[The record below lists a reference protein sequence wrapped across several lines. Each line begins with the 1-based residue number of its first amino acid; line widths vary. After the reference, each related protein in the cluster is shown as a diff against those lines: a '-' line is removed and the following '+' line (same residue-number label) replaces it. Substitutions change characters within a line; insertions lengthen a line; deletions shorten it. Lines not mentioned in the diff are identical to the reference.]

1 MWGACHVEI
10 QLLQVASCVA
20 KLTSNLHPA
29 KRAVALYTAS
39 EMSATVVFVRRILFL
54 LLIVTLTGVA
64 FSLPF
69 PLPLKNTTRS
79 LKVDHNDYLSFV
91 LEDYLDNNAL
101 EKHLKGFVSRCK
113 SISKLVE
120 IGRSVDGEKIWAL
133 EISNAAGQSEAE
145 PNVKLVGNVHGN
157 EPVGRVLT
165 LGLAEWLCANYGN
178 NKLARRIVDDLHLWL
193 VPAMNPDGFAANK
206 RENTNNIDLNRDFP
220 DHFQDPTCAPTGR
233 EQPETKAMME
243 WIESRH
249 FVSSIAFHEG
259 ALVVNYPWDGTENS
273 STYYNGCPDDAT
285 FRYISSLYSKAHP
298 RMATPANSEFP
309 NGGITNGAQ
318 WYPVYGS
325 MQDWN
330 YVRSGC
336 LEVTVEV
343 NENKR
348 PDKVN
353 LRQLFSD
360 HLGSILSF
368 VEGTA
373 FAG

>member
-1 MWGACHVEI
+1 MLAKVCTLR
-10 QLLQVASCVA
+10 QLLFRV
-20 KLTSNLHPA
+20 
-29 KRAVALYTAS
+29 
-39 EMSATVVFVRRILFL
+39 FL
-54 LLIVTLTGVA
+54 LSLTGVA
-64 FSLPF
+64 LSV
-69 PLPLKNTTRS
+69 PLPSPFENSTRS
-79 LKVDHNDYLSFV
+79 LKAEHSDHLSVV
-91 LEDYLDNNAL
+91 LEDYLDNQAL

-120 IGRSVDGEKIWAL
+120 IGKSVDGEILWAL
-133 EISNAAGQSEAE
+133 EISNAAGHAEAE

-157 EPVGRVLT
+157 EPVGRVVT
-165 LGLAEWLCANYGN
+165 LGLAEWLCANYKKN
-178 NKLARRIVDDLHLWL
+178 EQARRIVNDLHLWL

-206 RENTNNIDLNRDFP
+206 RENSNGIDLNRDFP
-220 DHFQDPTCAPTGR
+220 DHFQDPTCTPTGN
-233 EQPETKAMME
+233 EQPETKAMMG

-259 ALVVNYPWDGTENS
+259 ALVVNYPWDGTENTS
-273 STYYNGCPDDAT
+273 SYYNACPDDKT
-285 FRYISSLYSKAHP
+285 FRYISSVYSKAHSK
-298 RMATPANSEFP
+298 MATPANLEFP

-348 PDKVN
+348 PDKSN
-353 LRQLFSD
+353 LKQLFSD
-360 HLGSILSF
+360 NLDSMLSF
-368 VEGTA
+368 VESTA